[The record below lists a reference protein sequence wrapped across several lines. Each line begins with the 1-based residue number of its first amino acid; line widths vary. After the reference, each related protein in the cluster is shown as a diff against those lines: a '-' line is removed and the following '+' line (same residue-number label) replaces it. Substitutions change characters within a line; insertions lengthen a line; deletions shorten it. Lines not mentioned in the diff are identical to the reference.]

1 MYEVGDLVQVN
12 NDCAVTYFRGR
23 IALVAKA
30 AGHDVTDHSQGL
42 YYSLQFSDGEEHIFP
57 SIELSLLS
65 KAERKNN
72 ENR

>member
-1 MYEVGDLVQVN
+1 MIYEVGDLVQVKD
-12 NDCAVTYFRGR
+12 DCAVTYFRGR

-30 AGHDVTDHSQGL
+30 AGHDVTDHSHGL

-65 KAERKNN
+65 KAERK
-72 ENR
+72 